1 MYTGFEFRV
10 FPHASSYRWLN
21 IFRSFEQI
29 IINYFSIFFLQIC
42 YYPQLLLF
50 PLPLPCSWIV
60 PKTNIKEFHLRTE
73 SEIDKS
79 QFSFICVQNQSL
91 NLCWVFIALH
101 RLKRMCFSVSPITT
115 KISSAIIEMVKSKA
129 LQNHTF
135 KINHHCLRKREK
147 VSSPF
152 RAVTKLAIC
161 YKLHWTY
168 DCLLRNPPILIIF

>member
-1 MYTGFEFRV
+1 MLPVASAMCPQNSEVISIFVYCKHSFFLMYTGFEFRV
-10 FPHASSYRWLN
+10 FPHASSYRWLY

-79 QFSFICVQNQSL
+79 QFSFICVQNSKLKFVLSFHSL
-91 NLCWVFIALH
+91 
-101 RLKRMCFSVSPITT
+101 T
-115 KISSAIIEMVKSKA
+115 
-129 LQNHTF
+129 
-135 KINHHCLRKREK
+135 
-147 VSSPF
+147 
-152 RAVTKLAIC
+152 
-161 YKLHWTY
+161 
-168 DCLLRNPPILIIF
+168 